1 MSNPGLYIH
10 VPFCRR
16 KCPYCDFYSV
26 GFNPELNPDFSNDLA
41 ERYADAVLR
50 NIRHYNER
58 YDTVYFGGGT
68 PILLARQIPRILAE
82 VHRTASAEVTVEC
95 NPLDMDE
102 ETLKILYDIGVNRL
116 SVGLQ
121 SVSGKDLRLLGRTH
135 TFEQAKQAIMTAN
148 KAGFCDISVDLILGL
163 PDQDHTTLV
172 YTISKLRELPITHV
186 SAYMLKIEPNTAF
199 GKNPPPL
206 PSEDEAAAAYLTISR
221 MLDGSGFKQYEIS
234 NFAKGGMTSRHNLKY
249 WRREEYIGIGAA
261 AHSFYKGRRFEVARN
276 LREFISSERQIELVT
291 DENPNELE
299 EKIMLGLRL
308 TEGIPEELY
317 SRVQN
322 GLPLIP
328 KEYYTLEKGRLSLT
342 PRGFLVSNEI
352 IATLLNNIN
361 DRF

>member
-1 MSNPGLYIH
+1 MTGLYIH
-10 VPFCRR
+10 VPFCRK

-26 GFNPELNPDFSNDLA
+26 GFNPELNPDFSYDLA
-41 ERYADAVLR
+41 ERYANAVLR
-50 NIRHYNER
+50 NIRYYSER

-82 VHRTASAEVTVEC
+82 VRRTASAEVTVEC
-95 NPLDMDE
+95 NPLEMDE
-102 ETLKILYDIGVNRL
+102 QTLKILFDCGVNRL
-116 SVGLQ
+116 SVGVQ
-121 SVSGKDLRLLGRTH
+121 SASNSALRTLGRTH
-135 TFEQAKQAIMTAN
+135 TFEQARQAVLTAN
-148 KAGFCDISVDLILGL
+148 RVGFFDISVDLMLGL
-163 PDQDHTTLV
+163 PEQDRTSLE

-186 SAYMLKIEPNTAF
+186 SAYLLKVEPNTAF

-206 PSEDEAAAAYLTISR
+206 PDEEKTADLYLSAVN
-221 MLDGSGFKQYEIS
+221 MLNSARFKQYEIS

-261 AHSFYKGRRFEVARN
+261 AHSFYKGRRFAVARN

-299 EKIMLGLRL
+299 ERIMLGLRL

-317 SRVQN
+317 SRVQD

-328 KEYYTLEKGRLSLT
+328 KEYYTFENGRLALT

-352 IATLLNNIN
+352 IATLLNNLT
-361 DRF
+361 DRS